1 MKSCFIHL
9 REHIPFDSILLAL
22 LSSALV
28 SRNINVKKG
37 TFFLFL
43 SGSKI
48 GSVEKQADTALEH
61 MQLNG
66 PVKAH
71 DSHTHEDSGLYKRKK
86 EKAQYLEW
94 ALGK

>member
-37 TFFLFL
+37 TFFFFVLVRF
-43 SGSKI
+43 K
-48 GSVEKQADTALEH
+48 
-61 MQLNG
+61 N
-66 PVKAH
+66 
-71 DSHTHEDSGLYKRKK
+71 
-86 EKAQYLEW
+86 W
-94 ALGK
+94 